1 MLCNCEDELVSTNSF
16 DYAKRKDLFERLGD
30 GACKLKTYSKGID
43 FYLKMLEAAQLNGE
57 GDTKLLPIYV
67 SLYTTYIDIK
77 DYKSAREY
85 MDKEYELIKDE
96 PKEACATLIGLGN
109 LLDLASK
116 DFWEVETVLQKAL
129 NEARKIE
136 DRDLERTVMIKL
148 VMLCKSRH
156 MTSLAEFTEQEAI
169 GKGIDLTESS
179 AEDTEYS
186 EDLPG
191 LPVDE
196 ISLELQLSTDGE
208 STDNEQTR
216 APKPMGSST
225 RKKRPTMTA
234 KKNAKGETRLHEACI
249 NGNYQLAK
257 MLIDQGHALNV
268 RDNAGWLPLHEAAI
282 HGHRDVCEL
291 LLDNG
296 AQSAINDKGGT
307 SCDGITPL
315 YDSAS
320 NGNLSVVKLLLDR
333 GAKATV
339 KTDFNETPLDALLRW
354 HDEYGRKLNETE
366 KEFYEEVK
374 QRLSELCEKVGIEPS
389 GKNANT
395 GSSGYNSGKSRV
407 SQNSQRKSMR
417 FNTGISDESDEEETT
432 KGKEESIKKSARH
445 EYKAAMNQLKNPH
458 KGQRYATDDL
468 GEKRKTA
475 HLTVQEVDQDEWLDD
490 DIGPQRKKQRI
501 FDENLLLN
509 QDDGSPE
516 KTRSPSKAITRV
528 PSKNVIDSDSDSN
541 DDGNENFQVDAFD
554 KVMNARGVGNIKQK
568 RRTSATKSGIR
579 PPSQPSLLDAGF
591 ARIID
596 VEDFTRRSPLKSSS
610 TNSSFNESFGRP
622 NAVEKQLII
631 KVQIENEKV
640 IVPLNREASNEL
652 KISWLIEEA
661 ARRYYW

>member
-1 MLCNCEDELVSTNSF
+1 MMCNCEDELVATNSF
-16 DYAKRKDLFERLGD
+16 DYAKRKDLFEMLGD
-30 GACKLKTYSKGID
+30 GACKLKTFSKGID

-57 GDTKLLPIYV
+57 GDKKLLPIYV
-67 SLYTTYIDIK
+67 SLYTTYSDTK
-77 DYKSAREY
+77 DYKFAQEY
-85 MDKEYELIKDE
+85 MNKEYELIKDE

-109 LLDLASK
+109 LLDLSGK

-129 NEARKIE
+129 TEARKIE
-136 DRDLERTVMIKL
+136 DRGLERTVMIRL

-179 AEDTEYS
+179 CEDTEYS

-191 LPVDE
+191 LPDDE

-208 STDNEQTR
+208 SSDNEQTR
-216 APKPMGSST
+216 TPKPMGSST

-282 HGHRDVCEL
+282 HGHKDVVEL

-333 GAKATV
+333 GARATV

-354 HDEYGRKLNETE
+354 HHEYGRKLSETE
-366 KEFYEEVK
+366 EGFYEEVK
-374 QRLSELCEKVGIEPS
+374 QRLSEQCEKVGIEPS

-395 GSSGYNSGKSRV
+395 GSSGYNSGKSRA
-407 SQNSQRKSMR
+407 SQNSQRRSMR
-417 FNTGISDESDEEETT
+417 FNTGISDESEEEETT
-432 KGKEESIKKSARH
+432 TGKEESIKKSARH

-458 KGQRYATDDL
+458 KGQRSATDL
-468 GEKRKTA
+468 CERRKTA
-475 HLTVQEVDQDEWLDD
+475 HLTVQEVDEDEWLDD

-501 FDENLLLN
+501 FDDNLLTN
-509 QDDGSPE
+509 RDGGSPE

-528 PSKNVIDSDSDSN
+528 PSKNVIYSDEDE
-541 DDGNENFQVDAFD
+541 DDDVNEILQVDAFE
-554 KVMNARGVGNIKQK
+554 KVMYARSVGKMKQK
-568 RRTSATKSGIR
+568 RRISTMETGIR
-579 PPSQPSLLDAGF
+579 PKSQPSLLDAGF

-610 TNSSFNESFGRP
+610 TNSSFNESFGRS
-622 NAVEKQLII
+622 NAAEKQLII

-640 IVPLNREASNEL
+640 IVPLNREASNDL